1 MAAVWGE
8 ITAKEVFEAV
18 RGILISGKKQT
29 RLAGISTDSRRV
41 SPGDIFLAL
50 KGERYDGHDF
60 VFKSLEQGAAGIVV
74 QGEYWKRESAKGKG
88 VFGNVVAITVP
99 DTLKALGDLAGW
111 WRRQHDAKVVA
122 ITGSSGKTT
131 TKEMTATI
139 LELANSTL
147 KNQGNLNNLIGLP
160 LTLLRLEKRHD
171 KAVLEMGMNRPGE
184 IARLTEISNPYVG
197 AITNIGRAHLEGL
210 GDLEGVARAKVELVE
225 KISSSGKITLN
236 GDDELLLKT
245 ASMFRKEMT
254 TFGLGKT
261 NDIRAINIQ
270 NLGRKGILFDLEYSG
285 KTWPVRLRTPGL
297 QNVLNALAAASVC
310 LCLNEPVENI
320 LEGLGRFEG
329 VKGRFMIRSLPGDII
344 LIDDTYNSNPSSLT
358 AALESVKALVNKG
371 MKIIVGLGE
380 MMELGDTAEK
390 AHLEAG
396 RKIAEFAPDCFTA
409 IGEHA
414 RDMIKGAVEAGM
426 PKSRAKAAEN
436 HDEMLRIIKGEM
448 SDGCLIFLKGSRK
461 MALEKVVKGLK
472 SAGSGMKR
480 QLREH

>member
-8 ITAKEVFEAV
+8 ITAGEVLAAV
-18 RGILISGKKQT
+18 SGTRISGKHQT
-29 RLAGISTDSRRV
+29 RLAGISTDSRSVRQ
-41 SPGDIFLAL
+41 GEIFLAL

-60 VFKSLEQGAAGIVV
+60 VLKSVERGAVGIVV
-74 QGEYWKRESAKGKG
+74 QEEYWNRESAKVKG
-88 VFGNVVAITVP
+88 GFRNVVAITVA

-111 WRRQHDAKVVA
+111 WRGQHDAQIVA

-139 LELANSTL
+139 LELANITL

-171 KAVLEMGMNRPGE
+171 KAVLE
-184 IARLTEISNPYVG
+184 IARLTEIANPYVG
-197 AITNIGRAHLEGL
+197 AITNVGRAHLEGL

-225 KISSSGKITLN
+225 KISSSGKVALN

-245 ASMFRKEMT
+245 ASRFRREVT
-254 TFGLGKT
+254 TFGLGRV
-261 NDIRAINIQ
+261 NDIRAANIQ
-270 NLGRKGILFDLEYSG
+270 NLGRKGVLFDLEYSEG
-285 KTWPVRLRTPGL
+285 TWPVRLRTPGL
-297 QNVLNALAAASVC
+297 QNVSNALAAASVC

-329 VKGRFMIRSLPGDII
+329 VKGRFMVRALPGDIM

-358 AALESVKALVNKG
+358 AALESVKALVNEG

-380 MMELGDTAEK
+380 MMELGDAAEK
-390 AHLEAG
+390 AHQEAG

-426 PKSRAKAAEN
+426 PKSNAKVAEN
-436 HDEMLRIIKGEM
+436 HDEMLQIIRNEM
-448 SDGCLIFLKGSRK
+448 GDGCLIFLKGSRK
-461 MALEKVVKGLK
+461 MALEKVVEGLN
-472 SAGSGMKR
+472 SESSGMNR
-480 QLREH
+480 QSQ